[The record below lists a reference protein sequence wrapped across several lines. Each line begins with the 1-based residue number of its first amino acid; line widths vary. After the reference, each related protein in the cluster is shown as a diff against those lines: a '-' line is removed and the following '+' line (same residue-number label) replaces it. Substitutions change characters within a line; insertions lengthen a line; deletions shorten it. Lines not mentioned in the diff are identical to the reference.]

1 MIAIENLWKTF
12 GGPGGVQAVR
22 GLTLEVPP
30 GCFYVL
36 LGPSG
41 CGKTTTLRCV
51 AGLERPDDGAIRI
64 ADTVVYAKGRWVPPE
79 ERGVGMVFQS
89 YAVWPHLNVWDN
101 VAFPLRHGRLHLGRA
116 DVERRVEGVLA
127 LLRLDALARRPVT
140 ALSGGQQ
147 QRVALARALALE
159 PRVLLMDE
167 PLSNLDAK
175 LREELRVELKLLA
188 RRLGI
193 TTLYVTHDQT
203 EALMLGDQVAVLADG
218 EIVQSGTPEALY
230 QAPRHQFVA
239 SFLGNMNLLEG
250 RLGSPEDGLAV
261 VETALGPL
269 RAPLAGADAAGDGDP
284 AAQAP
289 GTRVLFGVRPEDV
302 EARPAAVAAGA
313 LPAGAA
319 LGAGGALPMNC
330 VQAQVREAFYVGAAR
345 LYQVEVRGVALQV
358 QLPPDQVLAPGA
370 DVILHLPPGRC
381 RVLAV

>member
-1 MIAIENLWKTF
+1 MIAIENLWKSF
-12 GGPGGVQAVR
+12 GGPKGVQAVR
-22 GLTLEVPP
+22 GLTLDVPP

-64 ADTVVYAKGRWVPPE
+64 GDTVVCAAGRWVPPE

-101 VAFPLRHGRLHLGRA
+101 VAFPLRHGRLNLGRA
-116 DVERRVEGVLA
+116 EVNRRVEGVLV

-218 EIVQSGTPEALY
+218 VIVQSGTPEALY

-250 RLGSPEDGLAV
+250 RLGAPVEGLAV

-269 RAPLAGADAAGDGDP
+269 RAALAGADGA
-284 AAQAP
+284 AP
-289 GTRVLFGVRPEDV
+289 GTDPAGQPLGTKVLFGVRPEDV
-302 EARPAAVAAGA
+302 EVLPAP
-313 LPAGAA
+313 PAGAA
-319 LGAGGALPMNC
+319 AGGAREANRVP
-330 VQAQVREAFYVGAAR
+330 ARVREAFYVGAAR
-345 LYQVEVRGVALQV
+345 LYQIEAHGVVLQV
-358 QLPPDQVLAPGA
+358 QLAPDRVLTPSSEVILWLPPD
-370 DVILHLPPGRC
+370 RC

>member
-22 GLTLEVPP
+22 GLTLDVPP

-51 AGLERPDDGAIRI
+51 AGLERPDNGAIRI
-64 ADTVVYAKGRWVPPE
+64 ADTVVCAAGRWVPPE

-116 DVERRVEGVLA
+116 GVDRRVEGVLA

-218 EIVQSGTPEALY
+218 VIVQSGAPEALY

-250 RLGSPEDGLAV
+250 RLGTPADGLAV

-269 RAPLAGADAAGDGDP
+269 RAALAGADGTANGADPGD
-284 AAQAP
+284 QAI
-289 GTRVLFGVRPEDV
+289 GTKVLFGVRPEDV
-302 EARPAAVAAGA
+302 EVLPAA
-313 LPAGAA
+313 PAPADGESRGERETNRVRAR
-319 LGAGGALPMNC
+319 
-330 VQAQVREAFYVGAAR
+330 VREAFYVGAAR
-345 LYQVEVRGVALQV
+345 LYQIEVGGVVLQV
-358 QLPPDQVLAPGA
+358 QLAPDRVLTPSTE
-370 DVILHLPPGRC
+370 VSLRLPPARC

>member
-1 MIAIENLWKTF
+1 VISIQNLVKTF
-12 GGPGGVQAVR
+12 GRQGGVQAVR
-22 GLTLEVPP
+22 GLSVEVPA

-51 AGLERPDDGAIRI
+51 AGLERPDDGEIRI
-64 ADTVVYAKGRWVPPE
+64 GDAMVYSKEAGRWVPPE

-101 VAFPLRHGRLHLGRA
+101 VAFPLQHGRLKLSRDEVA
-116 DVERRVEGVLA
+116 RRVEGVLG

-203 EALMLGDQVAVLADG
+203 EALMLGDEVAVLDEGA
-218 EIVQSGTPEALY
+218 IVQSGPPAELY
-230 QAPRHQFVA
+230 TAPRHQFVA

-250 RLGSPEDGLAV
+250 RLGAPSDELAV
-261 VETALGPL
+261 VETALGRL
-269 RAPLAGADAAGDGDP
+269 HAALGDRGL
-284 AAQAP
+284 AP
-289 GTRVLFGVRPEDV
+289 GAPVLFGVRPEDV
-302 EARPAAVAAGA
+302 EVVAAPVLAARAGRPAGPSG
-313 LPAGAA
+313 LPADETNRLTGR
-319 LGAGGALPMNC
+319 
-330 VQAQVREAFYVGAAR
+330 VREAFYMGDAR
-345 LYQVEVRGVALQV
+345 LYQVEVAGTLLQV
-358 QLPPDQVLAPGA
+358 KLPPAHLLAHGEE
-370 DVILHLPPGRC
+370 VCLHLPPAKC
-381 RVLAV
+381 RALPR